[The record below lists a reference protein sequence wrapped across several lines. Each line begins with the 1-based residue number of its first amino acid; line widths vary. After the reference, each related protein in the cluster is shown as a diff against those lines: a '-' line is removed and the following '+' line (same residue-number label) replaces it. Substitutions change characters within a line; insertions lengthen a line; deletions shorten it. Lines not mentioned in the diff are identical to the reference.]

1 MAPRILRSRGTPS
14 KFVLYAFKDMYAKFG
29 AFMRFVTIFVS
40 FDANQDW
47 TKCLKNLK
55 VIKKPSMVT
64 LTSLV
69 FATVQFSFES
79 KYQSNFL
86 SIFLHLV
93 HHLQPG

>member
-1 MAPRILRSRGTPS
+1 MYLFICIYQPYVNRLFLFNLNELGIGEGTQ
-14 KFVLYAFKDMYAKFG
+14 
-29 AFMRFVTIFVS
+29 
-40 FDANQDW
+40 ANP
-47 TKCLKNLK
+47 KCLKNLK

>member
-1 MAPRILRSRGTPS
+1 MYLFICSYQPHVSRLFLFNLNELGIGEGTQ
-14 KFVLYAFKDMYAKFG
+14 
-29 AFMRFVTIFVS
+29 
-40 FDANQDW
+40 ANP
-47 TKCLKNLK
+47 KCLKIKK
-55 VIKKPSMVT
+55 VVEKPSMVT
-64 LTSLV
+64 LTSLF